1 MSAYDWLIY
10 LVDFPV
16 DWRVIIGARVLT
28 ILSLGIAVHAL
39 IRAHRPHLPPAAH
52 MRGIAYT
59 IVAVCLFGAAL
70 LTGQSRLPSSAYQLG
85 VNLGL
90 WLWVSADV
98 FLIGKRRWLNRQRR
112 SRQEHV

>member
-10 LVDFPV
+10 FVDFPV

-28 ILSLGIAVHAL
+28 ILGLAIAAHAL
-39 IRAHRPHLPPAAH
+39 TRAHPGGLPGNAH
-52 MRGIAYT
+52 TRGVAYT
-59 IVAVCLFGAAL
+59 IVAACLLGAAL
-70 LTGQSRLPSSAYQLG
+70 LTGQSKLPSSAYQLG